1 MADPVATNTAP
12 DPSSWSMQVNPP
24 VFFISAALI
33 LAFVLF
39 GALFPEQAGQVFAA
53 AQAVITI
60 DFGWFYVVA
69 VAGFLFFVLFLMLSR
84 YGDVKLGPRSEEQTS
99 ELQSLMRTSYAVF
112 CLKKKIK
119 DTIKHD

>member
-1 MADPVATNTAP
+1 
-12 DPSSWSMQVNPP
+12 MQVNPP

-39 GALFPEQAGQVFAA
+39 GALFPEQAGQVFEA

-84 YGDVKLGPRSEEQTS
+84 YGDVKLGPDDSEPNYRSEERRGGK
-99 ELQSLMRTSYAVF
+99 EGCRTVRSRWSW
-112 CLKKKIK
+112 
-119 DTIKHD
+119 

>member
-53 AQAVITI
+53 AQAVFPI

-69 VAGFLFFVLFLMLSR
+69 VAVFLFFVLLLMPSR
-84 YGDVKLGPRSEEQTS
+84 SGDGQAERRVGKDC
-99 ELQSLMRTSYAVF
+99 VF
-112 CLKKKIK
+112 RFGF
-119 DTIKHD
+119 